1 VGDIATKDI
10 ASAAIAGSSAIAAV
24 LLVFVGFMIA
34 KAEALP
40 AETDNRI
47 VERYR
52 RTAKWG
58 FLPLLMLVLVTLG
71 AYLWM
76 FFPASSIL
84 YWTWSVGFMVG
95 MLSFLIYGIVAV
107 WLM

>member
-1 VGDIATKDI
+1 VEDIATKDI
-10 ASAAIAGSSAIAAV
+10 ASAAVAGSSAIAAV

-47 VERYR
+47 IDKYR
-52 RTAKWG
+52 WMAKLG
-58 FLPLLMLVLVTLG
+58 VVPLLALVLVTLA
-71 AYLWM
+71 AYIWM
-76 FFPASSIL
+76 FYPTCSIL
-84 YWTWSVGFMVG
+84 YWTWSVGFVIGMV
-95 MLSFLIYGIVAV
+95 LFLGYCIIST

>member
-1 VGDIATKDI
+1 MEDIATKDI

-47 VERYR
+47 IERYR
-52 RTAKWG
+52 KTAKWG
-58 FLPLLMLVLVTLG
+58 FLPLLMLVLVTLA

-76 FFPASSIL
+76 FHPSWSIL
-84 YWTWSVGFMVG
+84 YWTWSYGFVVG
-95 MLSFLIYGIVAV
+95 MVAFLIYCIISV
-107 WLM
+107 WRM